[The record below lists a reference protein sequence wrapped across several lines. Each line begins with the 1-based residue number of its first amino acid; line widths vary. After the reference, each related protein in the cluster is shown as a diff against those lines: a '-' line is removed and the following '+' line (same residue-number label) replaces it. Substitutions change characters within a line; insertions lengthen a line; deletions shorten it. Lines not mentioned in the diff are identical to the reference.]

1 MTAGLPT
8 ACWVVQRAAR
18 ASAWGSSLGLQD
30 PAGLVT
36 CSPLSEPVIPFVLN
50 CCSAIR
56 WLDRSAVQRHRSS
69 TVRWLGCS
77 LCVLPAA
84 CCHLPAILRS
94 LPSACW
100 PLPRRARHPNPQH
113 RANEILNQRIRFHG
127 RPTCCIDREE
137 LKSPIHEFK
146 HLAPKRCPVP
156 FYGGLPLV
164 PRGRAVRAR
173 LGGGAGPV
181 PPGGV
186 RGRDAGR
193 AGGRSVAGRVA
204 QVAVI
209 ANVPYMSTFAVPKS
223 LLMNGT

>member
-1 MTAGLPT
+1 MKAGLPM
-8 ACWVVQRAAR
+8 ARWVVQRASR

-156 FYGGLPLV
+156 FYDCSNCQRPAYVYFCGSEKPAHEWYVTVLESFLTIFK
-164 PRGRAVRAR
+164 GRAIRKLKKNNNFPLPKGSQR
-173 LGGGAGPV
+173 L
-181 PPGGV
+181 
-186 RGRDAGR
+186 
-193 AGGRSVAGRVA
+193 
-204 QVAVI
+204 
-209 ANVPYMSTFAVPKS
+209 
-223 LLMNGT
+223 